1 MRNSMRVVL
10 AVLPVFLVFSGVQA
24 QEAVRQVTLEEALGL
39 AERNNPNLEQS
50 ASSVEIA
57 GYQELTAIGSF
68 LPSLSLSYGYS

>member
-1 MRNSMRVVL
+1 MRVRTLIL
-10 AVLPVFLVFSGVQA
+10 AVGSLVAVPLVVSGVQA

-57 GYQELTAIGSF
+57 GYQELTA
-68 LPSLSLSYGYS
+68 

>member
-57 GYQELTAIGSF
+57 GYQE
-68 LPSLSLSYGYS
+68 